1 MNRKLARNTLLLVND
16 KEMYDRLQA
25 IISSKI
31 EDHRTNLEKTKD
43 MVRVNEIQGAIA
55 ELRRFQHLREEVI
68 QGAENGP
75 E

>member
-1 MNRKLARNTLLLVND
+1 MNRKLARQTLLFVND
-16 KEMYDRLQA
+16 TEMYDRFQA

-43 MVRVNEIQGAIA
+43 MVRVNEIQGSIA
-55 ELRRFQHLREEVI
+55 ELRRLQHLREEVI
-68 QGAENGP
+68 EKAENGP